1 MGMEMCLS
9 SSSMCA
15 GMAEV
20 LGLRRG
26 QLVQDEPLCPE
37 PRSPAPLPRAPQVSH
52 NVCRNLGPQCY
63 GGGRKLRTAV
73 MNSSNLS

>member
-1 MGMEMCLS
+1 MEVCLS
-9 SSSMCA
+9 SGSTCV
-15 GMAEV
+15 GMGEV
-20 LGLRRG
+20 LGLQRG
-26 QLVQDEPLCPE
+26 QLVRAEPLFPE

-52 NVCRNLGPQCY
+52 DACRNPGPQGY